1 MVGKSLQNGNVRII
15 VVGAGPAG
23 AAVSLLLARGGAEVL
38 LVERETDF
46 ERVFRGE
53 GLMPLGLEM
62 LHQMGFRE
70 RLRELPGDRLD
81 AWDIYLNRTRVMHIE
96 EPSRELGDLALRIVS
111 QKALLSSLIDEAKKH

>member
-1 MVGKSLQNGNVRII
+1 MAAVRIA

-23 AAVSLLLARGGAEVL
+23 AALSLLLARGGAEVL
-38 LVERETDF
+38 LLERETDF

-70 RLRELPGDRLD
+70 RLRELPGEAFDS
-81 AWDIYLNRTRVMHIE
+81 WDIHLDRTRGDAHRGA
-96 EPSRELGDLALRIVS
+96 EPRAGRSRRCASCPRRRCS
-111 QKALLSSLIDEAKKH
+111 RR